1 MTRKTRRRFSPEQRS
16 AILRRHLV
24 DKIAVSDLCDE
35 YSIQPS
41 LFYGWQKQLFDNIES
56 ALQDGRNGRAGAAE
70 RKIEALEEKLI
81 AKDAEIAR
89 KESVIAEVAQEYVAL
104 KKTVGSQS

>member
-24 DKIAVSDLCDE
+24 DKVAVSDLCDE

-41 LFYGWQKQLFDNIES
+41 LFYGWQKQLDALAKQLDRSRNYVVSQAIAALLDTHAWQVEQIEKG
-56 ALQDGRNGRAGAAE
+56 LAE
-70 RKIEALEEKLI
+70 ARCDVFVSDEEM
-81 AKDAEIAR
+81 
-89 KESVIAEVAQEYVAL
+89 
-104 KKTVGSQS
+104 